1 MSAESDSTNRGE
13 PASGTPG
20 LGRRILLG
28 VGAVVVALAGIVGF
42 FVGSNGA
49 ETVPRAAVLGGLV
62 TIPTTPLSMSLYAVF
77 VTTAVLAALFGLV
90 AVASRYEDAD

>member
-28 VGAVVVALAGIVGF
+28 VGATVVVLAGVVGF
-42 FVGSNGA
+42 FIGSNGA
-49 ETVPRAAVLGGLV
+49 ETAPRVAVLGGLV
-62 TIPTTPLSMSLYAVF
+62 TIPTTPLSMSLYAALV
-77 VTTAVLAALFGLV
+77 AAGVLTVLFGLV
-90 AVASRYEDAD
+90 AVASRYEDAN